1 MADQDVLGGAGFLL
15 EPAGTRPIFTPEAF
29 SDEQA
34 LFHQTTSDFMAKEVM
49 PLNERIEKME
59 DGLLPELIRKAGELG
74 ILGIDVPEQYGGLGL
89 DKTTSALVGEALS
102 GQASFAVALGVQ
114 TGIGTLPILIFGDE
128 DQKQRYL
135 PDLVTGAKISAYCL
149 SEPGSGSD
157 ALGAKTTAVR
167 DGDDY
172 VLNGVKAWISNA
184 GFADI
189 YIVFAQVDGDKFTA
203 FIVERGS
210 DGLSTGAEEKKM
222 GLKGSSTR
230 QVILE
235 DVRVPARNVLGDVGK
250 GHVIAFN
257 ILNIGRYKLGIAGA
271 GGGKTA
277 LKLALDYASERKQF
291 QTRLIDFPAI
301 RDKIARMATSI
312 YTTESMGYR
321 LTGML
326 DARIEAFDKADP
338 DHWKHAADVIKD
350 YAIECSILKV
360 HGSEAVSAIL
370 DEALQIYGGYGFTSE
385 YPIEQRLRDSRV
397 NRIFEGTNE
406 INRMLIPG
414 ALFKRVMQGKVNL
427 MPAVAAVE
435 GAVRS
440 GESAE
445 PPLDADP
452 LADSTLALA
461 RFLTEQAKKVF
472 LFTAGATVQKYM
484 ANLDR
489 QQELLMTMAD
499 MVIDIYGA
507 DSVVARVAQR
517 IDALGEA
524 RTAAHRAVALVA
536 ATEAYR
542 QIAERARDVA
552 GHIAKTPSKMISG
565 IDRLAPYVPVDLI
578 TARRAVA
585 EHVIS
590 MGRYRF

>member
-1 MADQDVLGGAGFLL
+1 
-15 EPAGTRPIFTPEAF
+15 
-29 SDEQA
+29 
-34 LFHQTTSDFMAKEVM
+34 
-49 PLNERIEKME
+49 
-59 DGLLPELIRKAGELG
+59 KAGELG
-74 ILGIDVPEQYGGLGL
+74 IIGIDVPEQYGGLGL

-128 DQKQRYL
+128 EQKQRFL

-189 YIVFAQVDGDKFTA
+189 HIVFAQVDGDKFTA

-210 DGLSTGAEEKKM
+210 PGLSTGAEEKKM

-235 DVRVPARNVLGDVGK
+235 DVRVPARNLLGEIGK

-271 GGGKTA
+271 GGGKSA
-277 LKLALDYASERKQF
+277 LKHALDYASERKQF

-338 DHWKHAADVIKD
+338 EHWKHAADVIKD
-350 YAIECSILKV
+350 YAIECSALKV
-360 HGSEAVSAIL
+360 HGSEGVSVVL
-370 DEALQIYGGYGFTSE
+370 DEALQIFGGYGFTSE

-427 MPAVAAVE
+427 MPAISAVE
-435 GAVRS
+435 QA
-440 GESAE
+440 SAE
-445 PPLDADP
+445 TAEAPLDVEP
-452 LADSTLALA
+452 LADPTLALA

-499 MVIDIYGA
+499 MVIDLYGA
-507 DSVVARVAQR
+507 DSVIARIGQR
-517 IDALGEA
+517 IEQIGEA
-524 RTAAHRAVALVA
+524 KTAAHRAVALVV

-542 QIAERARDVA
+542 RIAERARDVA
-552 GHIAKTPSKMISG
+552 GHIARNPGKMIAA
-565 IDRLAPYVPVDLI
+565 IDRLAPYVAVDLI

-585 EHVIS
+585 EHVIDA
-590 MGRYRF
+590 GRYRF